1 MADRTPLRRKLIR
14 WFAHPPQA
22 VGAWVLY
29 GLLAA
34 IPLDRASALGS
45 WLVRLVGPRMKADR
59 IARRNLEFVF
69 PDKTPDEHDRIM
81 GGVWHNLGCMLG
93 EWPHLAEMDPSGRI
107 EVVGGEILGELRDK
121 GGPAILIAGH
131 YGSWEAAGHT
141 LNRLGKPLTVI
152 YRPAQNR
159 WVNRLVLWA
168 RRDYNATPLAKGR
181 EAAVGAMETLKR
193 GDWIGVL
200 FDQKLNEGV
209 PAPFFGRDAMT
220 SPLPARLALAFRC
233 PLVPTKTE
241 RLDGSRFRLTIYPP
255 LELPD
260 TGDRKEDLAILMG
273 RMNEM
278 LEGWIRERPDQWFWV
293 HKRWPD

>member
-1 MADRTPLRRKLIR
+1 MADRTPLQRRLIR
-14 WFAHPPQA
+14 SFAHPPQA
-22 VGAWVLY
+22 VGAWLLY
-29 GLLAA
+29 GFLALL
-34 IPLDRASALGS
+34 PLDRASALGS
-45 WLVRLVGPRMKADR
+45 RLLRTIGPRMKADR
-59 IARRNLEFVF
+59 IARHNLERVFPEIPAAEIDGIMGRVWRNLG
-69 PDKTPDEHDRIM
+69 H
-81 GGVWHNLGCMLG
+81 MLG
-93 EWPHLAEMDPSGRI
+93 EWPHLAELDGAGRI
-107 EVVGGEILGELRDK
+107 EVVGGDILGELRDK

-159 WVNRLVLWA
+159 WVNKLVLWA

-193 GDWIGVL
+193 GDWVGVL
-200 FDQKLNEGV
+200 IDQKLNEGV

-241 RLDGSRFRLTIYPP
+241 RLEGSHFRLTIYPP
-255 LELPD
+255 LELPE
-260 TGDRKEDLAILMG
+260 TGDRNKDLDILMG

-278 LEGWIRERPDQWFWV
+278 LEGWIREQPHQWFWV

>member
-1 MADRTPLRRKLIR
+1 MADRTPLQRKLIR

-22 VGAWVLY
+22 VGAWLLY
-29 GLLAA
+29 GLLAI

-45 WLVRLVGPRMKADR
+45 RLLRAIGPRMKADR
-59 IARRNLEFVF
+59 IARRNLQRVF
-69 PDKTPDEHDRIM
+69 PEKTPEEYDRIM
-81 GGVWHNLGCMLG
+81 DGVWRNLGCMLG

-131 YGSWEAAGHT
+131 FGSWEAAGHT

-159 WVNRLVLWA
+159 WVNKLVLWA

-193 GDWIGVL
+193 DDWIGVL

-209 PAPFFGRDAMT
+209 PVPFFGRDAMT

-233 PLVPTKTE
+233 PLVPTRTE
-241 RLDGSRFRLTIYPP
+241 RLNGSRFRLTIYPP
-255 LELPD
+255 MELPQ
-260 TGDRKEDLAILMG
+260 TGDRNKDLDILM
-273 RMNEM
+273 RQMNEM
-278 LEGWIRERPDQWFWV
+278 LEGWIREQPEQWFWV